1 MVTGKNLFV
10 MKMNNKYNF
19 RNQGEM
25 GNDLI
30 SRIFMSLSVMDVIH
44 CGSVCCSWREV
55 SSNTRLWK
63 TIDLTKVDSEIF
75 LQSRSGHIAMGIL
88 NAVFSRG
95 KDVTCLVFNYYFYMR
110 NSYLIHVS
118 QRILNLKRLVLP
130 VIGKHCNKFAEMK
143 LMCDFYEE
151 YAEAVAAYIPNLKV
165 LSLRCAEV
173 SRGAVLHIL
182 NEMNHLQVLNLSHSY
197 IVDHAPTPNRCI
209 VVLRELDQMVIE
221 AASWLKKFLF
231 SRSRL
236 YCNICRLQL
245 SMNGVLMRCRY
256 EERVWRMDEVSSLA
270 H

>member
-1 MVTGKNLFV
+1 
-10 MKMNNKYNF
+10 
-19 RNQGEM
+19 M

-30 SRIFMSLSVMDVIH
+30 SRIFMSLSVMDVIRS

-95 KDVTCLVFNYYFYMR
+95 KDVTCL
-110 NSYLIHVS
+110 S
-118 QRILNLKRLVLP
+118 LKVAGFEAALKNWPQLESLTIPCDFLVEIME
-130 VIGKHCNKFAEMK
+130 VIGKHCNKSAEMK

-182 NEMNHLQVLNLSHSY
+182 NQMNHLQVLNLSHSY
-197 IVDHAPTPNRCI
+197 IVDHAPTPNRHI
-209 VVLRELDQMVIE
+209 
-221 AASWLKKFLF
+221 
-231 SRSRL
+231 
-236 YCNICRLQL
+236 Y
-245 SMNGVLMRCRY
+245 
-256 EERVWRMDEVSSLA
+256 SSTP
-270 H
+270 